1 MKFQKMAT
9 IRDRMVDF
17 DPHPLLGS
25 SLGSEAVR
33 RAPIELNMT
42 WGLIVQARIDRTVAY
57 RCEGQHHLG

>member
-33 RAPIELNMT
+33 QAPIELNVA
-42 WGLIVQARIDRTVAY
+42 WGFIVQVRIDRTVAD
-57 RCEGQHHLG
+57 R